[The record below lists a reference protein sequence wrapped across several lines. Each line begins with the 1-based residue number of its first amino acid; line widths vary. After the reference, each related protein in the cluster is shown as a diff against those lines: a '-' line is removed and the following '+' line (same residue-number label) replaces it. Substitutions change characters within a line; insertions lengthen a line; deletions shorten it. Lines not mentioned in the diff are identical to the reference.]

1 MKLPERFH
9 TVFASEPVTVVA
21 AKGRVTGQ
29 DCAVAS
35 FVGGGHYAGNFGK
48 QWARF
53 RDIQLDSVNG
63 SSISKDY
70 LEQLLG
76 FPVERLKGKT
86 VLEVGAGAGRF
97 TEYFIRHADLV
108 AAIDLSEAIFVNAA
122 LGAGNLVPA
131 QANLLEMPRMN
142 MKFDLVYCRGVLQH
156 TPDPAKA
163 IAMLHQWV
171 APGGMVAFDIYA
183 PGTLGRLDAKYVW
196 RPIIQ
201 RLFTYESFSRFVE
214 RYAAPVLRLR
224 WKIKPFLPGKTK
236 QLLDFVL
243 PIYDYRGFHPLSDDH
258 LVEWGKLD
266 TVDAFFARY
275 DHPMTHEEVHELLR
289 TLHIRVL
296 SADRT
301 MNFFRTTPEGGGRQD
316 PPRAD
321 HG

>member
-1 MKLPERFH
+1 MTLPERFH
-9 TVFASEPVTVVA
+9 AVFASEPASVVVVT
-21 AKGRVTGQ
+21 GRVTGK

-35 FVGGGHYAGNFGK
+35 FVGGQHYAGNFGK

-70 LEQLLG
+70 LEHLMG
-76 FPVERLKGKT
+76 FPLEHLKGKT

-97 TEYFIRHADLV
+97 TEHLIRHADLV
-108 AAIDLSEAIFVNAA
+108 AAVDLSEAIFVNAA
-122 LGAGNLVPA
+122 LGADNLVPA
-131 QANLLEMPRMN
+131 QANLLDMPRMK

-156 TPDPAKA
+156 TPDPVQA
-163 IAMLHQWV
+163 IATLHQWV
-171 APGGMVAFDIYA
+171 APGGLVAFDIYA

-201 RLFTYESFSRFVE
+201 RLFTYDSFARFVE
-214 RYAAPVLRLR
+214 RYAAPMLHLR
-224 WKIKPFLPGKTK
+224 WKLKPFLPGKTK

-243 PIYDYRGFHPLSDDH
+243 PVYDYRGFHPLSEDQ

-275 DHPMTHEEVHELLR
+275 DNPMTSEEVHEALR
-289 TLHIRVL
+289 ALGCRVL
-296 SADRT
+296 SADPK
-301 MNFFRTTPEGGGRQD
+301 MNFFRTTTAEDRHRQG
-316 PPRAD
+316 AD
-321 HG
+321 RG